1 VNIKRAGSII
11 VSEPTIQKTLEESLV
26 FLLLNLANQMQ
37 RNGDII
43 ADQVSLT
50 TQQWLILL
58 FIGGDPNIPRME
70 YLKSDRGF
78 LASEIAESLGVS
90 RPNITV
96 LVNSLIKKGLVEQGS
111 DPEDRRRKRLHL
123 TVKGW
128 QIIQKMEPVRRR
140 FNRAL
145 FTRLGDSDLNELKRL
160 LVHLLNRIYRRDDEL

>member
-1 VNIKRAGSII
+1 M
-11 VSEPTIQKTLEESLV
+11 SEQYISKSMEESLV

-37 RNGDII
+37 RNGDVI

-70 YLKSDRGF
+70 KMISDRGF

-96 LVNSLIKKGLVEQGS
+96 LVNSLIRKGLVEQVA
-111 DPEDRRRKRLHL
+111 DPEDRRRKRLRL
-123 TVKGW
+123 TGKGW
-128 QIIQKMEPVRRR
+128 QIIHKMEPIRRR

-145 FTRLGDSDLNELKRL
+145 FSRLDHEDLEELRRL
-160 LVHLLNRIYRRDDEL
+160 LVHLLNRIYRRDDED

>member
-1 VNIKRAGSII
+1 MSESNIQQS
-11 VSEPTIQKTLEESLV
+11 LEESLV

-37 RNGDII
+37 RNGDVI

-70 YLKSDRGF
+70 YMRTDRGF
-78 LASEIAESLGVS
+78 LASEIADSLGVS

-96 LVNSLIKKGLVEQGS
+96 LVNSLIRKGLVHQGV
-111 DPEDRRRKRLHL
+111 DPEDRRRKRLLL
-123 TVKGW
+123 TSKGW
-128 QIIQKMEPVRRR
+128 QIIQKMEPIRRR

-145 FTRLGDSDLNELKRL
+145 FTKLSIDDMNSLKGYL
-160 LVHLLNRIYRRDDEL
+160 DHLLNRIYRREEK

>member
-1 VNIKRAGSII
+1 MKIASGRHI
-11 VSEPTIQKTLEESLV
+11 VSEPSIQKTLDESLV

-70 YLKSDRGF
+70 HMKSDRGF

-96 LVNSLIKKGLVEQGS
+96 LVNSLIKKGLVEQGY
-111 DPEDRRRKRLHL
+111 DPEDRRRKRLQL
-123 TVKGW
+123 TPKGW
-128 QIIQKMEPVRRR
+128 QIIHKMEPVRRR

-145 FTRLGDSDLNELKRL
+145 FTRLKENDLNELKRL
-160 LVHLLNRIYRRDDEL
+160 LVHLLNRIYRRDDDI

>member
-1 VNIKRAGSII
+1 M
-11 VSEPTIQKTLEESLV
+11 SEHHIQKTLEESLV

-37 RNGDII
+37 RNGDVI

-70 YLKSDRGF
+70 HLKNDRGF

-111 DPEDRRRKRLHL
+111 DPDDRRRKRLHL
-123 TVKGW
+123 TAKGW
-128 QIIQKMEPVRRR
+128 QIIHKMEPVRRR

-145 FTRLGDSDLNELKRL
+145 FTKFEESDLNELKRL
-160 LVHLLNRIYRRDDEL
+160 LVHLLNRIYRRDDEA

>member
-1 VNIKRAGSII
+1 M
-11 VSEPTIQKTLEESLV
+11 SENHIQKTLEESLV

-37 RNGDII
+37 RNGDVI

-70 YLKSDRGF
+70 LLKSERGF

-111 DPEDRRRKRLHL
+111 DPDDRRRKRLHL
-123 TVKGW
+123 TAKGW
-128 QIIQKMEPVRRR
+128 QIIHKMEPVRRR

-145 FTRLGDSDLNELKRL
+145 FTKLDEDDLNELKRL
-160 LVHLLNRIYRRDDEL
+160 LVHLLNRIYRRDDEA

>member
-1 VNIKRAGSII
+1 
-11 VSEPTIQKTLEESLV
+11 VSEQAIQKSLEESLV

-37 RNGDII
+37 RKGDII

-58 FIGGDPNIPRME
+58 FISGDPNIPRME
-70 YLKSDRGF
+70 YMKSDRGF

-96 LVNSLIKKGLVEQGS
+96 LVNSLIRKGLVEQGA
-111 DPEDRRRKRLHL
+111 DKDDRRRKRLHL
-123 TVKGW
+123 TAKGW
-128 QIIQKMEPVRRR
+128 QTTLKMEPVRRR

-145 FTRLGDSDLNELKRL
+145 FTRLQEDDLLELRRL
-160 LVHLLNRIYRRDDEL
+160 LVHLLNRIYRREDEDQ

>member
-1 VNIKRAGSII
+1 
-11 VSEPTIQKTLEESLV
+11 VSEHHIQKTLEESLV

-37 RNGDII
+37 RNGDVI

-70 YLKSDRGF
+70 HLKNDRGF

-111 DPEDRRRKRLHL
+111 DPDDRRRKRLHL
-123 TVKGW
+123 TAKGW
-128 QIIQKMEPVRRR
+128 QIIHKMEPVRRR

-145 FTRLGDSDLNELKRL
+145 FTKFEESDLNELKRL
-160 LVHLLNRIYRRDDEL
+160 LVHLLNRIYRRDDEA

>member
-1 VNIKRAGSII
+1 M
-11 VSEPTIQKTLEESLV
+11 SEHTIQKTLEESLV

-70 YLKSDRGF
+70 QLISERGF

-123 TVKGW
+123 TTKGW
-128 QIIQKMEPVRRR
+128 QIIHKMEPVRHR

-145 FTRLGDSDLNELKRL
+145 FTRLGDDDLNELKRL
-160 LVHLLNRIYRRDDEL
+160 LVHLLNRIYRRDDEI

>member
-1 VNIKRAGSII
+1 MNINRVGSII

-58 FIGGDPNIPRME
+58 FIGCDPNIPRME
-70 YLKSDRGF
+70 HLKNDRGF

-111 DPEDRRRKRLHL
+111 DPDDRRRKRLHL

-128 QIIQKMEPVRRR
+128 QIIHKMEPVRRR
-140 FNRAL
+140 YNRAL
-145 FTRLGDSDLNELKRL
+145 FTRLGDDDLKELQRL
-160 LVHLLNRIYRRDDEL
+160 LVRLMNRIYRRDDDL